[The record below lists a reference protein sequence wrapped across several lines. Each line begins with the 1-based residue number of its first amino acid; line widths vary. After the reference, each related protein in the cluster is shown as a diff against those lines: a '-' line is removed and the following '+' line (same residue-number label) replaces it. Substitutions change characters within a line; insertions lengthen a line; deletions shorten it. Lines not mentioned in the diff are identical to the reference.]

1 MSLRKSQENE
11 VLDKEIHCP
20 YCETDHAVLLTKITA
35 KKNFNTISGFW
46 IEISTIVIISVSSAD
61 YDIWI

>member
-35 KKNFNTISGFW
+35 KKIQYNILLL
-46 IEISTIVIISVSSAD
+46 D
-61 YDIWI
+61 

>member
-20 YCETDHAVLLTKITA
+20 YCETDHAVLLTKI
-35 KKNFNTISGFW
+35 SGFW